1 MNGNIRFSLTLL
13 VIGVILF
20 WVVEA
25 TVAGTDLKVVGVVL
39 LVAGVVD
46 LVLSL
51 LFLLWGRFVPP
62 AHRPAVVA
70 AVETPDAIDPF

>member
-13 VIGVILF
+13 VIGAILF
-20 WVVEA
+20 WLVEA

-46 LVLSL
+46 LILSL
-51 LFLLWGRFVPP
+51 VFLLWSRFVTP
-62 AHRPAVVA
+62 ASGGSVVNTI
-70 AVETPDAIDPF
+70 ETQGMVDRA